1 MSLLQKVKRGLG
13 LGPKRTSETIPLS
26 PETFDTWK
34 EGPELRQQAGEL
46 GDEYAELHVAA
57 LEYKEAAFAAASRMY
72 NRVSAAGYSI
82 TDVKLTTFY
91 PVDRHGVTG
100 VLYHPRNAEVE
111 LTVVA
116 AKASGA
122 VRISFKV

>member
-1 MSLLQKVKRGLG
+1 MSLLQWVKNGFGLG
-13 LGPKRTSETIPLS
+13 RRRISETTPLS
-26 PETFDTWK
+26 PETSDTYEENTK
-34 EGPELRQQAGEL
+34 RMKPGEL
-46 GDEYAELHVAA
+46 GDEYAELHVAV

-72 NRVSAAGYSI
+72 NRVSAAGYNI

-100 VLYHPRNAEVE
+100 VLHHPRNAEVE

-122 VRISFKV
+122 VRITFKV

>member
-13 LGPKRTSETIPLS
+13 LGPKRTSETTQQKLGTS
-26 PETFDTWK
+26 DTYEENTK
-34 EGPELRQQAGEL
+34 RMKPGEL
-46 GDEYAELHVAA
+46 GDEYAELHVAV

-72 NRVSAAGYSI
+72 GRITAAGYSI

-91 PVDRHGVTG
+91 PVDRHRVTG
-100 VLYHPRNAEVE
+100 VLHHPRTAEVE

-122 VRISFKV
+122 VRITFKV

>member
-1 MSLLQKVKRGLG
+1 MSLLQWVKNGLG

-26 PETFDTWK
+26 PEISDTYEENTK
-34 EGPELRQQAGEL
+34 RMEPGEL

-72 NRVSAAGYSI
+72 NKVSAAGYSI

-100 VLYHPRNAEVE
+100 VLHHPRNAEVE

-116 AKASGA
+116 PKASGA
-122 VRISFKV
+122 VRIAFKV

>member
-13 LGPKRTSETIPLS
+13 LGRRRTSETIPLS
-26 PETFDTWK
+26 PEISDTYEANTK
-34 EGPELRQQAGEL
+34 RMKPGEL
-46 GDEYAELHVAA
+46 GDEYAELHVAV

-72 NRVSAAGYSI
+72 NRVTAAGYNI

-100 VLYHPRNAEVE
+100 VLRHPRTAEVE

-122 VRISFKV
+122 VRITFKV